1 MHYERENWMS
11 LSKNSNDQNT
21 TISHNNYHKN
31 KFSLS
36 TYATPITIFFL
47 GGEGGYF
54 PPQNQPW
61 INPAMCL
68 GGGCHFKIGN
78 YQLLHNI

>member
-31 KFSLS
+31 KTNFLS
-36 TYATPITIFFL
+36 AHMPHPSQFFFL
-47 GGEGGYF
+47 GGGGIF

-68 GGGCHFKIGN
+68 GGRES
-78 YQLLHNI
+78 L